1 MEDYFMNRLNK
12 FVKSFLVASLSLAF
26 LMPNAAITS
35 NAAVNIGEEVSKYGV
50 TGNSTSNILLETGT
64 KDYIMSLSGYKISV
78 KSSSSNLKLFKRTST
93 YNSYKTESN
102 SKYVDKSDCESYVNV
117 YGYAKKAGTYKVTYT
132 VKDIN
137 GSVVTPTQTLTVVA
151 KDDVSPFKKITY
163 AGKSLWD
170 NEGSRFYGLTDTTVY
185 TTKAKGK
192 LVVKPASGYKIKKIE
207 IGSYNVLAD
216 ETDTETEEGYRTE
229 TTTTT
234 SNKSTSIKYTNKYGN
249 TSEYDK
255 YDEYG
260 NKITGEMT
268 FKKVKS
274 GKKISLGTVK
284 KTYTE
289 TSKSVY
295 TESTYTSTSVY
306 DSSDLLPATTV
317 RVTYYDKTTK
327 KTFQWET
334 NIILAK

>member
-1 MEDYFMNRLNK
+1 MNRLNK

-35 NAAVNIGEEVSKYGV
+35 NAAVQIGDEVSKYGV

-64 KDYIMSLSGYKISV
+64 KDYIMSVSGYKISV

-102 SKYVDKSDCESYVNV
+102 SKYVDKSDCESYVHV

-170 NEGSRFYGLTDTTVY
+170 NEGSRFSGLTDTTVY
-185 TTKAKGK
+185 TTKKKGK

-207 IGSYNVLAD
+207 VATYNAV
-216 ETDTETEEGYRTE
+216 DTK
-229 TTTTT
+229 TTTT
-234 SNKSTSIKYTNKYGN
+234 SDDYYTDTTTSTFNKSTSIEYTNSDGE
-249 TSEYDK
+249 TDTYDK

-260 NKITGEMT
+260 NKITGNLT
-268 FKKVKS
+268 YKKVKS
-274 GKKISLGTVK
+274 GKNITIGT
-284 KTYTE
+284 TPYTREVTNITKYKDVDE
-289 TSKSVY
+289 TITNTSD
-295 TESTYTSTSVY
+295 STYI
-306 DSSDLLPATTV
+306 LPATDI

-327 KTFQWET
+327 KTFQWST
-334 NIILAK
+334 TIFYVN